1 MATRHTQ
8 QILAFLAA
16 GALLIALT
24 GIQCVRADTIQ
35 DLVSVSGAP
44 DNQLVGYG
52 LVVGLPGTGDQTTQV
67 PYTQQAIINMLR
79 HMGIR
84 LSGNAFMQPN
94 DVAAVMV
101 TAQVPPYIHAGQ
113 HINVTVSAMGNASS
127 LNGGVLLPTPL
138 KGANNTVYA
147 QAQGALLVSGYSVSA
162 AGSSSRTNTPTV
174 GQIPGGGIMAR
185 SIQAHFARHGRTKL
199 LLNQPNFT
207 TAARIAH
214 AIRSHFG
221 PTAARAVS
229 PGMVEVSDDGRDSVG
244 FLSELMRLDVKPGRQ
259 SPRVV
264 IDAQSGTIVMGA
276 GVTLGPAVVSHGNLT
291 VQVQAQNAVS
301 QPAPLS
307 RGRTVGVTN
316 ARVRAGQGRAHVVNL
331 PHATTLGAVARALNA
346 IGATPADLIAIVQAL
361 KQAGALKA
369 HVKVM

>member
-1 MATRHTQ
+1 MATKFPK
-8 QILAFLAA
+8 QILAVLVA
-16 GALLIALT
+16 GALLCAASLSAAST
-24 GIQCVRADTIQ
+24 DTIQ
-35 DLVSVSGAP
+35 DLVSVAGAP

-67 PYTQQAIINMLR
+67 PYTQQSIINMLR
-79 HMGIR
+79 HMGIK
-84 LSGNAFMQPN
+84 LQGNTFMQPN

-101 TAQVPPYIHAGQ
+101 TAQVAPYVHAGQ
-113 HINVTVSAMGNASS
+113 HIDVTVSAMGNAKS

-138 KGANNTVYA
+138 KGANDTVYA
-147 QAQGALLVSGYSVSA
+147 QAQGAVLVSGYEVSA

-185 SIQAHFARHGRTKL
+185 TIQARFAQHGKTRL

-207 TAARIAH
+207 TAANIAH
-214 AIRSHFG
+214 TIQSHFG
-221 PTAARAVS
+221 PMAAHAVS
-229 PGMVEVSDDGRDSVG
+229 PGLVEVSDSGRNSVT
-244 FLSELMRLDVKPGRQ
+244 FLSELMNLSVTPGKQ
-259 SPRVV
+259 PPQVV

-276 GVTLGPAVVSHGNLT
+276 GVELGPAVVSHGNLT

-301 QPAPLS
+301 QPAPFS
-307 RGRTVGVTN
+307 GGRTVGVTN
-316 ARVRAGQGRAHVVNL
+316 ALVAAGQGKAHVVNL

-361 KQAGALKA
+361 KQAGSLKA